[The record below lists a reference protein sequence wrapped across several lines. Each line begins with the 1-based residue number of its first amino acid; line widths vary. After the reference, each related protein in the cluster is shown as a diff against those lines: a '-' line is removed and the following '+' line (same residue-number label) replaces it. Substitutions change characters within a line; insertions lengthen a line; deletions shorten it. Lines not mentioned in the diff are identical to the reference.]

1 MSSSHKIQPKSRPF
15 ILTFTVI
22 FSIYTLILG
31 VIVYLSLITSF
42 KGLIE
47 FYVKPKFALPE
58 TPTID
63 NYMRAF
69 TAFKVKLSGSLK
81 EIYLPEMLFNSF
93 IYAVGCAFVTVMVKA
108 FVGYVVAKYNFK
120 FNKFIYTTVII
131 SMILPIIG
139 ALPSE
144 IQITKFLGLYN
155 TRFGMVVMRASY
167 LGMHFLILYSTFKG
181 LSDEYIEA
189 AEIDGAGQLHI
200 LFKIVLPLI
209 KTTLF
214 ALFIINFISVWNEY
228 QGPLV
233 YMGNYP
239 TAAVGLYMVIE
250 KPSDSG
256 SRGIP
261 DHMAACMILFMPIL
275 ILFIAFRNLFMGN
288 LTVGGIKG

>member
-1 MSSSHKIQPKSRPF
+1 MSKTHKIQSKNRPF

-31 VIVYLSLITSF
+31 IIVYLSLVTSF

-47 FYVKPKFALPE
+47 FYVEPKFGLPKN
-58 TPTID
+58 PTLD
-63 NYMRAF
+63 NYIRAF
-69 TAFKVKLSGSLK
+69 TAFKVKLSGSLE
-81 EIYLPEMLFNSF
+81 EIYLPEMLLNSF
-93 IYAVGCAFVTVMVKA
+93 IHAVGCAFVAVMVKA

-131 SMILPIIG
+131 SMIVPIIG
-139 ALPSE
+139 AMPSE
-144 IQITKFLGLYN
+144 IQIAKLLGLYN

-189 AEIDGAGQLHI
+189 AEIDGAGQFHI
-200 LFKIVLPLI
+200 LFKIVLPLV
-209 KTTLF
+209 KTSLF
-214 ALFIINFISVWNEY
+214 ALFIINFIATWNEY

-233 YMGNYP
+233 YMGNFP
-239 TAAVGLYMVIE
+239 TAAVGLYMIIE
-250 KPSDSG
+250 KPADSG

-261 DHMAACMILFMPIL
+261 DHMAACMILFIPIL
-275 ILFIAFRNLFMGN
+275 ILFIAFRNIFMGN